1 MKYEYALKL
10 ILLAVFLTLAAS
22 SGAFAEPQKLET
34 LVIDETKTLEESVC
48 VEFLARGLQTSGLFE
63 LEALSQ
69 IPREPNPSGKP
80 YDLTVIVP
88 EKILQVWLVTADIP
102 ARLPDFL
109 QRDLLLI
116 KEIVAQIYNGS
127 DCTLRQAVDT
137 SDDLAPALYAA
148 VLLQNGWLQSPR

>member
-1 MKYEYALKL
+1 MKYVSGL
-10 ILLAVFLTLAAS
+10 ILLAVFLALARS
-22 SGAFAEPQKLET
+22 SGAFAEPQKLVT

-69 IPREPNPSGKP
+69 IPQEPNHSGKH

-88 EKILQVWLVTADIP
+88 EKIPQVWLVTADIP
-102 ARLPDFL
+102 ARLPDYL
-109 QRDLLLI
+109 QRGLLFI

-127 DCTLRQAVDT
+127 DCAIRQAVDA

-148 VLLQNGWLQSPR
+148 VLLQNGWLQDPR

>member
-1 MKYEYALKL
+1 MKYLSGL
-10 ILLAVFLTLAAS
+10 ILLAAFLALATS
-22 SGAFAEPQKLET
+22 SVAFAEPQKLET

-69 IPREPNPSGKP
+69 IPRQPNASGKH
-80 YDLTVIVP
+80 YDLSVIVP
-88 EKILQVWLVTADIP
+88 EKISQVWLVTADIP

-109 QRDLLLI
+109 QRGLHLI

-127 DCTLRQAVDT
+127 DCPLRQAVDA

-148 VLLQNGWLQSPR
+148 VLLQNGWLQGPR